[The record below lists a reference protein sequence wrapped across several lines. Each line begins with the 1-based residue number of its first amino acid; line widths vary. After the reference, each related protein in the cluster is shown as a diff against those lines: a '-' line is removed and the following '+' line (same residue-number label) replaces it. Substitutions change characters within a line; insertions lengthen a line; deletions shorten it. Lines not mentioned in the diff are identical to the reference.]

1 MFQLAD
7 AVEVTGIEEIRRAL
21 KAYDK
26 GINRASVK
34 VLQKYGPK
42 IEIEAKGDHRF
53 NVSSK
58 ASQDRHRYPDRK
70 HYKPTGNTERS
81 IQAQINVR
89 RMQLKFW
96 INPDIVTSAG
106 KWNIGW
112 IQNDGSK
119 EQYKKGKISPL
130 ASSSGG
136 RGGVPH
142 DDFMGKAWTK
152 YLPRMQAEIN
162 AIPQTVA
169 RQVGL
174 Q

>member
-1 MFQLAD
+1 MPD
-7 AVEVTGIEEIRRAL
+7 SVEVTGIEEIRRAL

-26 GINRASVK
+26 GIEKASVK
-34 VLQKYGPK
+34 VLQTYGPK
-42 IEIEAKGDHRF
+42 IEIEAKGNHRF
-53 NVSSK
+53 NKTSK
-58 ASQDRHRYPDRK
+58 AAIKRRTSPDRNA
-70 HYKPTGNTERS
+70 YRPTGNTERS

-96 INPDIVTSAG
+96 INPDIVTTADG
-106 KWNIGW
+106 YNIGW

-119 EQYKKGKISPL
+119 GHYKKGKISPL

-162 AIPQTVA
+162 AIPQMVA

>member
-1 MFQLAD
+1 MPD
-7 AVEVTGIEEIRRAL
+7 SVEVTGIEEIRRAL

-26 GINRASVK
+26 GIEKASVK

-42 IEIEAKGDHRF
+42 IEIEAKGNHRF
-53 NVSSK
+53 NVSSQ
-58 ASQDRHRYPDRK
+58 AAQDRHRYPNRK

-96 INPDIVTSAG
+96 INPDIVTTADG
-106 KWNIGW
+106 WNIGW
-112 IQNDGSK
+112 VQNDGSK
-119 EQYKKGKISPL
+119 NHYKKGKISPL

-142 DDFMGKAWTK
+142 DDFMGRAWDK

-162 AIPQTVA
+162 AIPQRVA
-169 RQVGL
+169 REVGL